1 MERENPMQMIYR
13 QKKEKGNLL
22 KLLLSIPL
30 KALMVQPIQKSHHDN
45 TANNPLIL
53 PSYLPSNLT
62 GLFFVTD
69 KWKSSQRS
77 FYTSGRINCI
87 SQILKTDNDSG
98 IVVFRIFH
106 ISGKKKKLSLRI
118 QTYILVL
125 GEMRHS
131 VVWISLHI
139 LSFTNTGQFST
150 FMEITGHST

>member
-1 MERENPMQMIYR
+1 MERENPMQVTYR

-87 SQILKTDNDSG
+87 SQIIKTDNDSG
-98 IVVFRIFH
+98 IVVFRILH
-106 ISGKKKKLSLRI
+106 ISGKKVIFENADLHTSIRRDETFCCVNLTSYFKLYKHRA
-118 QTYILVL
+118 V
-125 GEMRHS
+125 
-131 VVWISLHI
+131 
-139 LSFTNTGQFST
+139 
-150 FMEITGHST
+150 